1 MRRRRAGW
9 PRWSRPHTDP
19 FVIAPPALWFAIAA
33 MLPLML
39 LTAWYD
45 LKHLRIPNWLALAV
59 LAAFLVAGLW
69 GLPFETF
76 LWRLGAGAAVLGVG
90 FGLFAAGLIGGGDAK
105 MAAALAPFVAAEDV
119 PSLLLLYAV
128 VTLALL
134 LVLRLAMQLARHRET
149 GWRAVD
155 QYARPAR
162 ERVFPMG
169 LTFAITIAVY
179 LAAEGLA
186 ALD

>member
-1 MRRRRAGW
+1 M
-9 PRWSRPHTDP
+9 
-19 FVIAPPALWFAIAA
+19 IAPPALWLATAA

-45 LKHLRIPNWLALAV
+45 LKHLRIPNALPLAV
-59 LAAFLVAGLW
+59 LAVFLAAGLW

-76 LWRLGAGAAVLGVG
+76 LWRLVAGAAVLAAG
-90 FGLFAAGLIGGGDAK
+90 FALFAAGLIGGGDAK
-105 MAAALAPFVAAEDV
+105 MAAALAPFVAGEDL
-119 PSLLLLYAV
+119 PALLIVYAV
-128 VTLALL
+128 VALALL
-134 LVLRLAMQLARHRET
+134 LVLRLAMQLARHRPT

-169 LTFAITIAVY
+169 LIFAITIMAYLLAGAAGAV
-179 LAAEGLA
+179 
-186 ALD
+186 

>member
-1 MRRRRAGW
+1 M
-9 PRWSRPHTDP
+9 
-19 FVIAPPALWFAIAA
+19 IAPPAVWFATAA

-45 LKHLRIPNWLALAV
+45 LKHLRIPNALALSV
-59 LAAFLVAGLW
+59 LAVFLVAGLW
-69 GLPFETF
+69 GLPLETF
-76 LWRLGAGAAVLGVG
+76 LWLLGAGAAVLAAGVAV
-90 FGLFAAGLIGGGDAK
+90 FAAGLLGGGDAK
-105 MAAALAPFVAAEDV
+105 MAAALAPFVAGEDV

-134 LVLRLAMQLARHRET
+134 LALRLAMQLARHRPT
-149 GWRAVD
+149 GWLAVD

-169 LTFAITIAVY
+169 LILAITIMVY
-179 LAAEGLA
+179 LLAGTAAA
-186 ALD
+186 D